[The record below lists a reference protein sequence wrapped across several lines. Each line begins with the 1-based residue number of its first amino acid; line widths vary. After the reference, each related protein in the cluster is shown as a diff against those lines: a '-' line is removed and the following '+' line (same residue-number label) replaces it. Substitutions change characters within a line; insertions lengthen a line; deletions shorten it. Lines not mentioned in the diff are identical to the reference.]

1 MGIIKWWNDRRN
13 KSAVEEVMPCSVEYN
28 QLAEEIRKLNP
39 NKQAKG
45 ELVLPAGWEK
55 VEVKVFDND
64 TDRVEH
70 YKASGGE
77 IVDLSNKPR
86 LENDG
91 FPPDRELMTPFNEAH
106 LGTKAG
112 LASMVGRKR

>member
-1 MGIIKWWNDRRN
+1 MGIVKWWNDRWN
-13 KSAVEEVMPCSVEYN
+13 KPEEAAQESP
-28 QLAEEIRKLNP
+28 KP
-39 NKQAKG
+39 
-45 ELVLPAGWEK
+45 VLS
-55 VEVKVFDND
+55 DI
-64 TDRVEH
+64 DRVTN
-70 YKASGGE
+70 YFASGGE